1 MDDVDPQTAPRDAEE
16 WHGIAPQA
24 DGAEQDTETLVDPGL
39 DAGDGQGPH
48 ELELKREALTMA
60 LYLSLSL
67 LAVLVT
73 LPEVINPEDDNRWEA
88 TGTVFVTAV
97 GLLLAHHL
105 AFRLSSRLVSE
116 GLLTAESRL
125 ALKAQLYGGVPVVL
139 IATVPVLIFG
149 EEDGEAAAIVALLA
163 FVTWAAYRSAR
174 KRTSRL
180 RSWLYVG
187 VVLGAAFLVLAVKT
201 AVSH

>member
-1 MDDVDPQTAPRDAEE
+1 MDDVDPQTAGPGSHDTADVPTAQEE
-16 WHGIAPQA
+16 V
-24 DGAEQDTETLVDPGL
+24 ETVVDLGL

-116 GLLTAESRL
+116 GLLTPESRL

-149 EEDGEAAAIVALLA
+149 EEYGEAAAIVALLA
-163 FVTWAAYRSAR
+163 FVAWAAYRSAH

-180 RSWLYVG
+180 RSWLYVA
-187 VVLGAAFLVLAVKT
+187 VVLGAAFVVLAIKA
-201 AVSH
+201 AVGH